1 MITDSEFNDLM
12 MLAERISYNKHQL
25 KLRPENPNRAKLNE
39 DLTEDL
45 CDQIEQLY
53 FKIKH
58 RREKM
63 KLELLKEWERNIK
76 SSDEVLGKFGE
87 LFGCFTGPAVESIE
101 AMQTAYTDAISRLV
115 GDDCRW
121 LEWYRTDNAM
131 GDAGYA
137 TGWNGDP
144 KPITN
149 IEGLL
154 ELIEASNND

>member
-1 MITDSEFNDLM
+1 
-12 MLAERISYNKHQL
+12 
-25 KLRPENPNRAKLNE
+25 
-39 DLTEDL
+39 
-45 CDQIEQLY
+45 
-53 FKIKH
+53 
-58 RREKM
+58 M

-76 SSDEVLGKFGE
+76 ASDEVLGKFSE

-101 AMQTAYTDAISRLV
+101 EMQTAYTAAISRIV
-115 GDDCRW
+115 CDEGRW

-137 TGWNGDP
+137 AGWNGDP

-154 ELIEASNND
+154 ELIEASKND